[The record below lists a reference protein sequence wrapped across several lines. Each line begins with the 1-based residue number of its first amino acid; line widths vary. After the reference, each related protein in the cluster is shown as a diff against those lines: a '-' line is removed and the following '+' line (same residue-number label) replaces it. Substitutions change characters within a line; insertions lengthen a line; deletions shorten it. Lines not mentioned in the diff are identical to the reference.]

1 MTNEENKNEELFRI
15 FKYIFSAGSS
25 FLLDLI
31 LYTIFNFILK
41 SIILSTIIAR
51 ILSSFYNYLFNSRI
65 VFKNSN
71 KKTIIKY
78 YCLAVIQM
86 FASAMFVSIL
96 SNIFVN
102 INSTIIKFFVDIVI
116 FIVNYI
122 IQKEMVFK

>member
-86 FASAMFVSIL
+86 FASAIFVSIL